1 MSRIPIAAEDVSYSS
16 MTKVGKIEV
25 RPQENGQL
33 AILIEGFEFDD
44 LPTCRMSAV
53 RSMAWLRDVLDGQI
67 KLQTLINR
75 DVYSAMG

>member
-1 MSRIPIAAEDVSYSS
+1 MNRIPLAAEDVDYAG

-25 RPQENGQL
+25 RLQEGGEL

-53 RSMAWLRDVLDGQI
+53 RSMTWLRDMLDAQI
-67 KLQTLINR
+67 KLQTLVNR